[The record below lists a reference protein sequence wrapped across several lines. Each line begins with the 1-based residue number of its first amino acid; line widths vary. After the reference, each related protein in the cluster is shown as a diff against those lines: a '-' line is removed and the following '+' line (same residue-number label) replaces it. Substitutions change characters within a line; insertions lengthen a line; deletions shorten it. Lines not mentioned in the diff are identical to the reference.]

1 MCIRDRDI
9 LFSEID
15 QTGIIKLNR
24 PKALNALNLEM
35 AKKFYDKL
43 LEWEE
48 NNNISRVILYGEG
61 KHFCAG
67 GDVKSLVLA
76 GKKNQLKYDF
86 FKIEYQL
93 NYLISQFSK
102 EFLSIWNGVV
112 MGGGVGL
119 SIYGDHRLVTDNS
132 KFAMPEASI
141 GFFPDVGG
149 SYFLS
154 NLPGNIGKYV
164 GLTGDVLSVNELIF
178 FGLATHYINLN
189 DIEDVKKNFINSGNI
204 LSDNY
209 EVENDT
215 NIIRNI
221 DQINELFDGNI
232 KTIIANLKKNNSE
245 FSKKILDILSNKCP
259 MSLAITT
266 KLIDD
271 AKGRSL
277 KECLEIEF
285 QLSQKIVYRD
295 DFDNGVTS
303 LLISKDHNPIWQ
315 PSNIDEINIDE
326 LNNYFESDTESLYL

>member
-1 MCIRDRDI
+1 MDI

-189 DIEDVKKNFINSGNI
+189 DIEDVKENFINNGNI

-221 DQINELFDGNI
+221 DQINDLFDGNI
-232 KTIIANLKKNNSE
+232 KKIIANLKNNNSE

>member
-1 MCIRDRDI
+1 MDI

-189 DIEDVKKNFINSGNI
+189 DIEDVKENFINNGNI
-204 LSDNY
+204 LSNNY

-232 KTIIANLKKNNSE
+232 KKIIANLKNNNSE
-245 FSKKILDILSNKCP
+245 SSKKILDILSNKCP

>member
-1 MCIRDRDI
+1 MDI
-9 LFSEID
+9 LFSETY

-189 DIEDVKKNFINSGNI
+189 DIEDVKENFINNGNI

-232 KTIIANLKKNNSE
+232 KKIIANLKNNNSE

>member
-1 MCIRDRDI
+1 MDI

-24 PKALNALNLEM
+24 PKVLNALNLEM

-189 DIEDVKKNFINSGNI
+189 DIEDVKENFINNGNI

-232 KTIIANLKKNNSE
+232 KKIIANLKNNNSE

-326 LNNYFESDTESLYL
+326 LNNYFVSDTESLYL

>member
-1 MCIRDRDI
+1 MDI

-189 DIEDVKKNFINSGNI
+189 DIEDVKENFINNGNI

-209 EVENDT
+209 EVESDT

-232 KTIIANLKKNNSE
+232 KKIIANLKNNNSE

>member
-1 MCIRDRDI
+1 MDI
-9 LFSEID
+9 VFSETN

-178 FGLATHYINLN
+178 FGLATHYFNLN
-189 DIEDVKKNFINSGNI
+189 DIEDVKENFINNGNI

-232 KTIIANLKKNNSE
+232 KKIIANLKKNNSE

-326 LNNYFESDTESLYL
+326 LNNYFESDIESLYL

>member
-1 MCIRDRDI
+1 MDI

-189 DIEDVKKNFINSGNI
+189 NIEDVKENFINNGNI

-232 KTIIANLKKNNSE
+232 KKIIANLKNNNSE

>member
-1 MCIRDRDI
+1 MDI

-164 GLTGDVLSVNELIF
+164 GLTGDVLSVNELMF

-189 DIEDVKKNFINSGNI
+189 NIEDVKENFINNGNI
-204 LSDNY
+204 LSENY

-232 KTIIANLKKNNSE
+232 KKIIANLKNNNSE

>member
-1 MCIRDRDI
+1 MDI

-189 DIEDVKKNFINSGNI
+189 DIEDVKKNFINNGNI

-209 EVENDT
+209 EVKNDT

-232 KTIIANLKKNNSE
+232 KKIIANLKKNNSE

-326 LNNYFESDTESLYL
+326 LNNYFESDIESLYL

>member
-1 MCIRDRDI
+1 MDI

-189 DIEDVKKNFINSGNI
+189 NIEDVKENFINNGNI
-204 LSDNY
+204 LSENY

-232 KTIIANLKKNNSE
+232 KKIIANLKKNNSE

>member
-1 MCIRDRDI
+1 MDI

-189 DIEDVKKNFINSGNI
+189 DIEDVKENFINNGNI

-209 EVENDT
+209 EVENNT

-232 KTIIANLKKNNSE
+232 KKIIANLKNNNSE

>member
-1 MCIRDRDI
+1 MDI
-9 LFSEID
+9 VFSEID

-48 NNNISRVILYGEG
+48 NNNISRVILFGEG

-189 DIEDVKKNFINSGNI
+189 DIEDVKENFINNGNI
-204 LSDNY
+204 FSDNY

-232 KTIIANLKKNNSE
+232 KKIIANLKNNNSE

>member
-1 MCIRDRDI
+1 MDI

-154 NLPGNIGKYV
+154 NLPGNIGKYL

-189 DIEDVKKNFINSGNI
+189 DIEDVKENFINNGNI

-232 KTIIANLKKNNSE
+232 KKIIANLKNNNSE

>member
-1 MCIRDRDI
+1 MDI

-178 FGLATHYINLN
+178 FGLATHYINLK
-189 DIEDVKKNFINSGNI
+189 DIEDVKENFINNGKI

-209 EVENDT
+209 EVKNDT
-215 NIIRNI
+215 NILKNI

-232 KTIIANLKKNNSE
+232 KKIISNLKNNNLE

>member
-1 MCIRDRDI
+1 MEI

-189 DIEDVKKNFINSGNI
+189 DIEDVKENFINNGNI

-232 KTIIANLKKNNSE
+232 KKIIANLKNNNSE